1 MIVLCVAVIKVER
14 VRVRVRKPKRK
25 RRKII
30 KRLFTLTLLVIIA
43 KKVIPTL
50 NTKKAYLNLTEILK
64 KTDSLNLTGKALI
77 LMK

>member
-1 MIVLCVAVIKVER
+1 MER

-43 KKVIPTL
+43 AAGYTYFEYKKGLSESDGDFKEDGQFEFHGEGSDLDEV
-50 NTKKAYLNLTEILK
+50 NIL
-64 KTDSLNLTGKALI
+64 
-77 LMK
+77 

>member
-43 KKVIPTL
+43 AAGYTYFEY
-50 NTKKAYLNLTEILK
+50 KKAYLNLTEILK